1 MNPVSSTGWPAPR
14 IPRPSWICW
23 VPNRLRN
30 HLSSSLVQE
39 VNIMKTLHF
48 GAGNIG
54 RGFIGKVLADASHQ
68 VTFADVNDTLIDQ
81 LNHRQEYKVHVVGA
95 DQKLD
100 VVRNVAAV
108 SSAGHEVIA
117 RIITADLVTTAVG
130 PNILD
135 KIASTLAKGLQARF
149 DAGNLTPL
157 NVIACE
163 NMVRGTSHL
172 KREVLKYLPVAYHAT
187 LESCIGFVDSAVD
200 RIVPPAAAANDDPLE
215 VTVESFSEW
224 IVDQTQFKGELP
236 QVAGMEPTDNLMAF
250 VERKLFTLNT
260 GHIVTAY
267 LGKLRGYRTVREA
280 IEDPVIRSKVRR
292 AMEESGAVLV
302 KRYGFDPR
310 LHAAYIEKILAR
322 FANPYLVDEIDRV
335 GRQPLRKLAAGDR
348 LVKPLL
354 GTLEY
359 GLPNE
364 QLQEG
369 IAAALHY
376 RNADDPQ
383 AVELQQL
390 LAELGTA
397 KALARVTGLDAESEI
412 VRTIVARYE
421 TL

>member
-1 MNPVSSTGWPAPR
+1 
-14 IPRPSWICW
+14 
-23 VPNRLRN
+23 
-30 HLSSSLVQE
+30 
-39 VNIMKTLHF
+39 MKTLHF

-54 RGFIGKVLADASHQ
+54 RGFIGKLLADAEHQ
-68 VTFADVNDTLIDQ
+68 VTFADVNETLIDQ

-117 RIITADLVTTAVG
+117 RLITADLVTTAVG

-149 DAGNLTPL
+149 DAGNLAPL

-172 KREVLKYLPVAYHAT
+172 KEEVLKYLPVAYHAT
-187 LESCIGFVDSAVD
+187 LESCVGFVDSAVD
-200 RIVPPAAAANDDPLE
+200 RIVPPAAANDDPLE

-236 QVAGMEPTDNLMAF
+236 RVAGMEPTDNLMAF

-260 GHIVTAY
+260 GHSITAY
-267 LGKLRGYRTVREA
+267 LGKLMGYRTIREA

-322 FANPYLVDEIDRV
+322 FANPYLVDEVDRV
-335 GRQPLRKLAAGDR
+335 GRQPLRKLGPQDR
-348 LVKPLL
+348 LIKPLL

-364 QLQEG
+364 GLQEG
-369 IAAALHY
+369 IAAALRY
-376 RNADDPQ
+376 QDDQDPQ
-383 AVELQQL
+383 ARELQ
-390 LAELGTA
+390 AAIETDGVSAT
-397 KALARVTGLDAESEI
+397 LARVSGLDPAHPLVAAI
-412 VRTIVARYE
+412 AARYQA
-421 TL
+421 L